1 MFGREVKAV
10 KKIRKE
16 LGEFVDEGRGEG
28 RRPEL
33 SGEVSNRLARRIR
46 KLMGGDVELSYPVLG
61 PDNFVVDVLKA
72 QAKRHQNRRRID
84 IKTASAKALVQ
95 AVFKANEVDPDLA
108 KKRVRSQTVARCRAM
123 VAWIWV
129 ELFGWPMV
137 EVAEDIGAA
146 PCSVSVMMSKLRREG
161 LSRKETLQV
170 NRIAKSFSEGERSE
184 QLSEKVRLQSRRS
197 KTGKASV
204 FVLRRNRKRK

>member
-1 MFGREVKAV
+1 VFGREVKAV

-28 RRPEL
+28 RRPEF

-72 QAKRHQNRRRID
+72 QAKRHQTMRRID

-137 EVAEDIGAA
+137 EVAEDIGVR

-161 LSRKETLQV
+161 LRRKETLQV

-184 QLSEKVRLQSRRS
+184 QLSEKVRLKSRRS